1 MNRVPVTLFVTAF
14 LACATTPTPAPS
26 ATPAPAAPAPAAAIT
41 PSAAAAPCDP
51 GLSILN
57 ATLWI
62 QTAAEYRAAALGTFA
77 GARRGLDAALENPF
91 TKAALEET
99 SNDPAQPPAII
110 LDLDETVLDN
120 SVFET
125 RAVRAHTTYDT
136 KLWKQWTTE
145 GAARAIPG
153 AAEFLAYAKSRGVTP
168 FYITNREAKD
178 EEPGTRRNLEQL
190 GYPLDAK
197 VDTLLMQGKNGWTT
211 SDKTP
216 RRAFVAASYRIL
228 LILGDDLND
237 FVPASGKSVAE
248 RYALVDSVQ
257 SWWGQVW
264 FLVPNPIYGSWE
276 RAAITSGGTPCE
288 QMQKK
293 IDVLRDK

>member
-1 MNRVPVTLFVTAF
+1 MNRVLVTLFVTAF
-14 LACATTPTPAPS
+14 LACATTPAPMPS
-26 ATPAPAAPAPAAAIT
+26 ATPAPAATASMTAAT
-41 PSAAAAPCDP
+41 PSAAIAPCDP

-57 ATLWI
+57 ATLWL

-77 GARRGLDAALENPF
+77 NARRGLDEALDNPF
-91 TKAALEET
+91 TKSALEET
-99 SNDPAQPPAII
+99 SNDPTQPPAII

-120 SVFET
+120 SAFET
-125 RAVRAHTTYDT
+125 RAVRAHTTYET
-136 KLWKQWTTE
+136 KLWKQWTSE
-145 GAARAIPG
+145 AAARAIPG
-153 AAEFLAYAKSRGVTP
+153 ASEFLAYAKSRGVIP
-168 FYITNREAKD
+168 FYITNRDAKD

-190 GYPLDAK
+190 GYPLDPK

-276 RAAITSGGTPCE
+276 RTAITSGGTPCE